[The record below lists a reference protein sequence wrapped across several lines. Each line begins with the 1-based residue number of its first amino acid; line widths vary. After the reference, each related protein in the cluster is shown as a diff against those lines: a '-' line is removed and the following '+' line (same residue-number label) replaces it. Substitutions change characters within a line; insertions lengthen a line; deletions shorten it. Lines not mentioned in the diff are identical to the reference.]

1 MKTWEIDS
9 LIHITQPKCSCQWPQ
24 RREKKGWFSEQGRIL
39 SEQKVQCL
47 DVKSHTHPAP
57 GSEVEHLVPSW
68 GHCSE
73 EIVGP
78 LEGKCG
84 EESSRRRNWVAVRW
98 DLSGIGHHRVRSASA
113 VPDPRRQ
120 AASLSHC
127 WPSYRSNR
135 KDDCSWGAPRFI
147 EDTVNQTQTW
157 FTHLGIQLWLFV
169 NWGTRDAAICACL
182 RCFKY

>member
-1 MKTWEIDS
+1 MHRSLQRVGVTVIINKERIMGQGNPRKIDKNCYYFNG
-9 LIHITQPKCSCQWPQ
+9 KCHPQ
-24 RREKKGWFSEQGRIL
+24 VHL
-39 SEQKVQCL
+39 
-47 DVKSHTHPAP
+47 
-57 GSEVEHLVPSW
+57 VEHLVPSW